1 MNKVKDNYFNDF
13 HDEKLKFKYKI
24 AECDNITYKM
34 NELHTPIKIISIME
48 GGKNKKNYAFL
59 IILAFAILFLI
70 YV

>member
-24 AECDNITYKM
+24 ADCDNITYKM
-34 NELHTPIKIISIME
+34 NELHTPIKIVSIMK
-48 GGKNKKNYAFL
+48 GGKNKKNYLFL
-59 IILAFAILFLI
+59 FILAFTILFLI